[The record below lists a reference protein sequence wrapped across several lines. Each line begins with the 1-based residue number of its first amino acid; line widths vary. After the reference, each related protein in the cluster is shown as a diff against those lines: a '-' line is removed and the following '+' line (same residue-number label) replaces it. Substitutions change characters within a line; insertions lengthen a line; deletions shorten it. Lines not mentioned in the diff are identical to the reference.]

1 VPPNGPG
8 IPAEAATIADR
19 VEPLMIVIRL
29 NNATPIIKADAVAAV
44 RSGFRKAF
52 WRPNAPGSPAI
63 LASGPPTALA
73 A

>member
-1 VPPNGPG
+1 
-8 IPAEAATIADR
+8 
-19 VEPLMIVIRL
+19 MIVIRL
-29 NNATPIIKADAVAAV
+29 NNATPIIKADVVAAV